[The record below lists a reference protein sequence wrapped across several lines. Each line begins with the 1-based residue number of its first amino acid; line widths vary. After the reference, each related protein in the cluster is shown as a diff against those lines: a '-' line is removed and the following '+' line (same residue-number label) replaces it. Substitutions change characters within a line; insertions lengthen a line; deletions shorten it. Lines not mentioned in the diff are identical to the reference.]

1 MGTTYWSI
9 GFLCY
14 WKFCFPLFT
23 SVEPSSWIL
32 CIFWDCE
39 RRMGKGLN
47 HKISVMAHAVDPF
60 HMRWKVLFDMFCYI
74 IFHSLPIMTSND
86 NHNKEKNYGLYEN
99 RKNLQNLNIKSN
111 NNKKLQTLKTKV
123 NENRNNENL

>member
-1 MGTTYWSI
+1 
-9 GFLCY
+9 
-14 WKFCFPLFT
+14 
-23 SVEPSSWIL
+23 
-32 CIFWDCE
+32 
-39 RRMGKGLN
+39 
-47 HKISVMAHAVDPF
+47 
-60 HMRWKVLFDMFCYI
+60 
-74 IFHSLPIMTSND
+74 MTSND